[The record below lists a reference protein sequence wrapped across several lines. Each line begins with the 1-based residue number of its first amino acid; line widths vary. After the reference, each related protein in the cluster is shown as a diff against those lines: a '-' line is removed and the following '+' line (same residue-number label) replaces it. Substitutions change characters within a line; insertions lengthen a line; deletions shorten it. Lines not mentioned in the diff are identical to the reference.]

1 VIGCKA
7 LRGRFAWSVVGSKC
21 GPDRRIPV
29 ELVSRMM
36 DGSISYD
43 PQARLEPVLSGAT
56 VKQGDKIERLKEVRI
71 FEECSQRQ
79 LRSIARIARVVDA
92 PAGTMLTRAD
102 EPGDEF
108 FLILDGTASV
118 DVATE
123 TRGPLR
129 PGAFF
134 GEMSLLDGDPRSA
147 TIVAETP
154 VRLLVIS
161 RRNFSVLLKEVPGLT
176 QSLLVTLSRRV
187 RQAEE
192 RAERMG
198 GALAG
203 L

>member
-1 VIGCKA
+1 
-7 LRGRFAWSVVGSKC
+7 
-21 GPDRRIPV
+21 V

-43 PQARLEPVLSGAT
+43 PKARLEPVSSGAT

-71 FEECSQRQ
+71 LEECSQRQ
-79 LRSIARIARVVDA
+79 LRSTARITRVFDA
-92 PAGTMLTRAD
+92 PAGTMLTRANK
-102 EPGDEF
+102 PGDEF

-123 TRGPLR
+123 KRGPLR

-134 GEMSLLDGDPRSA
+134 GEMSLLDGGPRSA

-161 RRNFSVLLKEVPGLT
+161 RRNFFVLLKDVPGLN
-176 QSLLVTLSRRV
+176 QSLLMTLSRRV
-187 RQAEE
+187 RQIEE
-192 RAERMG
+192 SAERMG

-203 L
+203 LCGEGGTPRTYGDNKGR

>member
-1 VIGCKA
+1 M
-7 LRGRFAWSVVGSKC
+7 
-21 GPDRRIPV
+21 

-43 PQARLEPVLSGAT
+43 PKARLEPVLSGAT

-102 EPGDEF
+102 ELGDEF
-108 FLILDGTASV
+108 FLILDGTATV

-123 TRGPLR
+123 TRGPLP

-134 GEMSLLDGDPRSA
+134 GEMSLLDGGPRS
-147 TIVAETP
+147 IVAETP
-154 VRLLVIS
+154 VRLLAIS
-161 RRNFSVLLKEVPGLT
+161 RRYFSVLLKEVPGLT

-192 RAERMG
+192 RAERLG

>member
-1 VIGCKA
+1 M
-7 LRGRFAWSVVGSKC
+7 
-21 GPDRRIPV
+21 

-79 LRSIARIARVVDA
+79 LRSIARIARVFDA

-123 TRGPLR
+123 TRVPLR

-134 GEMSLLDGDPRSA
+134 GEMSPLDGG
-147 TIVAETP
+147 
-154 VRLLVIS
+154 
-161 RRNFSVLLKEVPGLT
+161 RRF
-176 QSLLVTLSRRV
+176 
-187 RQAEE
+187 A
-192 RAERMG
+192 RA
-198 GALAG
+198 
-203 L
+203 

>member
-1 VIGCKA
+1 M
-7 LRGRFAWSVVGSKC
+7 
-21 GPDRRIPV
+21 

-43 PQARLEPVLSGAT
+43 PKARLGPVSPGAT

-79 LRSIARIARVVDA
+79 LRSIARIALVFDA
-92 PAGTMLTRAD
+92 PAGTTLTRAE

-123 TRGPLR
+123 KRGPLR

-134 GEMSLLDGDPRSA
+134 GEMSLLDGGPRSA

-161 RRNFSVLLKEVPGLT
+161 RRDFSLLLKEVPGLT

-192 RAERMG
+192 SVERIG

>member
-43 PQARLEPVLSGAT
+43 PKARLEPVLSGAT

-134 GEMSLLDGDPRSA
+134 GEMSLLDGGPRSA

>member
-1 VIGCKA
+1 
-7 LRGRFAWSVVGSKC
+7 
-21 GPDRRIPV
+21 
-29 ELVSRMM
+29 MM

-43 PQARLEPVLSGAT
+43 PKARLELVLSGAT
-56 VKQGDKIERLKEVRI
+56 VKREDKIERLKEVRI

-79 LRSIARIARVVDA
+79 LRSIARIARVFDA
-92 PAGTMLTRAD
+92 PAGTMLTRAG
-102 EPGDEF
+102 ESGDEF

-123 TRGPLR
+123 KRGPLR

-134 GEMSLLDGDPRSA
+134 GEMSLLDGGPRSA

-161 RRNFSVLLKEVPGLT
+161 RRNFSVLLKDVPGLT
-176 QSLLVTLSRRV
+176 QSLLMTLSRRV
-187 RQAEE
+187 RQVEESAEP
-192 RAERMG
+192 MG

>member
-1 VIGCKA
+1 MG
-7 LRGRFAWSVVGSKC
+7 GMSES
-21 GPDRRIPV
+21 DRRSPM
-29 ELVSRMM
+29 EFVSRMM

-43 PQARLEPVLSGAT
+43 PKARLEPVLSGAA
-56 VKQGDKIERLKEVRI
+56 VKEGDKIERLKEVRI

-79 LRSIARIARVVDA
+79 LRSIARIARIFDA

-118 DVATE
+118 SVATE
-123 TRGPLR
+123 KRGSLG

-134 GEMSLLDGDPRSA
+134 GEMSLLDGGPRSA

-161 RRNFSVLLKEVPGLT
+161 RRNFSVLLGDVPGLT
-176 QSLLVTLSRRV
+176 QSLLMTLSRRV

-192 RAERMG
+192 SAERVG

>member
-1 VIGCKA
+1 M
-7 LRGRFAWSVVGSKC
+7 
-21 GPDRRIPV
+21 

-43 PQARLEPVLSGAT
+43 PKARLEPVLSGAT
-56 VKQGDKIERLKEVRI
+56 VKEGDKIERLKEVRI
-71 FEECSQRQ
+71 FEECSQRH
-79 LRSIARIARVVDA
+79 LRSIARIARVFDA
-92 PAGTMLTRAD
+92 PAGTMRTRAD

-123 TRGPLR
+123 KRGPLR

-134 GEMSLLDGDPRSA
+134 GEMSLLDGGPRSA

-161 RRNFSVLLKEVPGLT
+161 RRNFSVLLTDVPGLT
-176 QSLLVTLSRRV
+176 QSLLMTLSRRV
-187 RQAEE
+187 RQVEE
-192 RAERMG
+192 SMERMG